1 MLMDRGAASATKAG
15 RYAAELTD
23 KQVVNSDELMA
34 NTTENVVRDTPES
47 IAEAAS
53 QSMAARSLLNA
64 FLRENG
70 DAVEYPRKL
79 AEAAERGEAFPLS
92 LQLVDGA
99 RICGMIRYASLTGQH
114 LYAEGWLLERDGSAH
129 PLTFDELA
137 GELVSELAL
146 RFNPDAGRNTAEV
159 LKRIRRSVS
168 QLSGHLKRW
177 MEMGE
182 AGRNLRRLDYISSEQ
197 SVFAGHP
204 FHPYPKSAEGMNESE
219 QERYSPERGA
229 DFALYY
235 FAVHASELCGEWLP
249 GEQNR
254 AFPQE
259 VFASFRQALSD
270 RLGDGAEELYRPLP
284 VHPWQAFRLMEQ
296 PWVRAS
302 VQQGKIIPLGPLGPR
317 VYPTSSVRT
326 VWEPQSGC
334 GWKLPLEVRITNL
347 IRVNTPEQTAR
358 TIDAARLTAYLG
370 EELTRELPGLL
381 PETGFAGITAPG
393 QERTDPAFTVLFRPM
408 DFEASATFV
417 LASLLE
423 SWPGEQT
430 PKLAQAIT
438 ASAQAGGESIPDMK
452 HWLERYLRLS
462 MLPLLRVWERFGISF
477 EAHAQ
482 NSLLSLKDGWPS
494 CFYTRDLEGM
504 SVDRELARK
513 TGWIGGPIGED
524 SPLLY
529 APTDAWHRTKY
540 YFFVNHLGS
549 LIHALALWQGR
560 SEREGW
566 TVVRSLLL
574 EVREHTSERL
584 FLYVD
589 ELLNGETLPA
599 KANFTSCLADKGE
612 TPLYISIPNPI
623 RGV

>member
-1 MLMDRGAASATKAG
+1 
-15 RYAAELTD
+15 
-23 KQVVNSDELMA
+23 MA
-34 NTTENVVRDTPES
+34 
-47 IAEAAS
+47 
-53 QSMAARSLLNA
+53 QRSLLNA

-70 DAVEYPRKL
+70 DAVESPHKL

-92 LQLVDGA
+92 LRLADGA
-99 RICGMIRYASLTGQH
+99 RIRGMIRYASLTGQH
-114 LYAEGWLLERDGSAH
+114 LYAEGWVLERDGAVH

-137 GELVSELAL
+137 GALVSELAQ
-146 RFNPDAGRNTAEV
+146 RFNLGADQNTIAV
-159 LKRIRRSVS
+159 LQRIRRSVS
-168 QLSGHLKRW
+168 QLSGHLERW
-177 MEMGE
+177 MEAGK
-182 AGRNLRRLDYISSEQ
+182 AGRDVRRLDYITSEQ

-204 FHPYPKSAEGMNESE
+204 FHPYPKSSEGMSESE
-219 QERYSPERGA
+219 QERYSPERGV

-249 GEQNR
+249 GEQSR
-254 AFPQE
+254 AFPPE
-259 VFASFRQALSD
+259 AHAPFRQALSD
-270 RLGDGAEELYRPLP
+270 RLGAEAEALYRPLP
-284 VHPWQAFRLMEQ
+284 MHPWQALRLLER

-302 VQQGKIIPLGPLGPR
+302 IQQGKIIPLGPLGPR
-317 VYPTSSVRT
+317 VFPTSSVRT

-358 TIDAARLTAYLG
+358 TIDAARLTAHLG
-370 EELTRELPGLL
+370 EELAKELLGLL
-381 PETGFAGITAPG
+381 PETGYVGIAAPG

-408 DFEASATFV
+408 DFEPSATFV
-417 LASLLE
+417 LASVLE

-438 ASAQAGGESIPDMK
+438 ASAQAGGGLPIPDIK

-462 MLPLLRVWERFGISF
+462 MLPLLRVWDRFGISF

-513 TGWIGGPIGED
+513 AGWIGGAIGED

-529 APTDAWHRTKY
+529 APDEAWHRTKY

-566 TVVRSLLL
+566 AVVRRLLL
-574 EVREHTSERL
+574 EERERSSERQRP
-584 FLYVD
+584 YVD
-589 ELLNGETLPA
+589 ELLNGEELPA
-599 KANFTSCLADKGE
+599 KANFASCLANKGD